1 MRSDEDEVHAL
12 LRHLD
17 HPMPRVDVRDVMQ
30 RAQPR
35 RWSDVGRAAGI
46 LMMLGVAG
54 AAWAAPGSPVSGWI
68 AKVVARVGRPS
79 NIKAVTAVQA
89 IAPVAIPAVSAS
101 AKPRMSGV
109 AVAPGAKLAISF
121 TASQPVGEL
130 RISLASVAD
139 VSVRTADPAATF
151 TSSDGQL

>member
-1 MRSDEDEVHAL
+1 M
-12 LRHLD
+12 
-17 HPMPRVDVRDVMQ
+17 
-30 RAQPR
+30 
-35 RWSDVGRAAGI
+35 
-46 LMMLGVAG
+46 
-54 AAWAAPGSPVSGWI
+54 
-68 AKVVARVGRPS
+68 GRPS
-79 NIKAVTAVQA
+79 TIKAVTAVQA

-130 RISLASVAD
+130 RISLSSVAD

-151 TSSDGQL
+151 TSSDGQLRVSNAGSQASFDLEVPVSAVRVEIFVDGHLRYVKDHRRITSASASRRGALYVIPLQPLSWINP